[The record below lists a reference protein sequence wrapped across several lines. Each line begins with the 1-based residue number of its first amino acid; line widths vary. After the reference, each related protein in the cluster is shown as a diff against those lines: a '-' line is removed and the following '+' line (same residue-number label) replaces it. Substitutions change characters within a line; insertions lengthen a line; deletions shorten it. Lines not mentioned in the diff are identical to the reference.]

1 MYTAKPYY
9 IIKFYL
15 YLIFYLY
22 VYSFN
27 ILLSRVQDFNYFCFL
42 LLIYYAQINQTFS
55 EIVSNGEKIF
65 FILLSLIYI

>member
-27 ILLSRVQDFNYFCFL
+27 ILLSRVQDFYYFCFL
-42 LLIYYAQINQTFS
+42 LLIYYAQINRTFS

-65 FILLSLIYI
+65 FILLSFIYI